1 MNNIPIKSKETF
13 QIWIVISI
21 CLTISLIKYGKKLER
36 EQYYNKAKA
45 TKKLGWTITF
55 VVLLCIYITEKT
67 IIITEERRLINS
79 MIIFAGTF
87 SYLYFLAQ
95 NNEL

>member
-1 MNNIPIKSKETF
+1 MKNNLIKSKETF
-13 QIWIVISI
+13 LKWIIISI
-21 CLTISLIKYGKKLER
+21 FLITILIEYGNHLQK
-36 EQYYNKAKA
+36 QQFYNKEKA

-55 VVLLCIYITEKT
+55 IVLLCIYITEKT
-67 IIITEERRLINS
+67 IVITEERRLINS

>member
-1 MNNIPIKSKETF
+1 MKNNLTKKKETF
-13 QIWIVISI
+13 LKWIIISI
-21 CLTISLIKYGKKLER
+21 FMIIFLIEYGNHLRKEPF
-36 EQYYNKAKA
+36 YNKEKA

-55 VVLLCIYITEKT
+55 IVLICIYIAEKT
-67 IIITEERRLINS
+67 IVTIEERRLINS